1 MLFFLHNIQLSN
13 ESAEQCDENETTRGR
28 EFGTIRIST
37 IYFYVCQF
45 LEYLITDNPVT
56 VCCRCLL
63 RSLLWLQR
71 QLFSLAGEL
80 ESVSEAVLWLCNF
93 SSGLWNNMLSE
104 AEHNKNT
111 QFFGL
116 STLIKLEYSSS
127 FFLFQLST
135 FFFAVW
141 VENIPLELSVEFQFA
156 FDFKPHRR
164 VEVWHTAQTHSERG

>member
-1 MLFFLHNIQLSN
+1 M
-13 ESAEQCDENETTRGR
+13 
-28 EFGTIRIST
+28 GTIRIST

-45 LEYLITDNPVT
+45 LEYLITDDSVT
-56 VCCRCLL
+56 NCCRCLV

-127 FFLFQLST
+127 FFFSCRLAAI

-164 VEVWHTAQTHSERG
+164 VEA